1 VAYVGNTGVSTGPH
15 LHFGLYKNNQPINP
29 ASIIKVAKSA
39 LTGKEKTEFNKYI
52 EDLRGEIETAR
63 SNKNASAIFR
73 NFVYMIDISH
83 KGG

>member
-39 LTGKEKTEFNKYI
+39 LAGNEKKAFNEYAKSMRENIELIKENPSPPQRE
-52 EDLRGEIETAR
+52 EQ
-63 SNKNASAIFR
+63 
-73 NFVYMIDISH
+73 FVYSVNINEQ
-83 KGG
+83 